1 MSLHEIKMLGLSI
14 EEGANEAAK
23 KAGHGGGQ
31 NFKAQ
36 YQRYVFD
43 FFKETAQEDGQG
55 GFTEK
60 ITLPNIGASA
70 GSKKSRLQLN
80 YYAVAFGA
88 SIEVEYNIVEA
99 NGSSSVLN
107 VVLNSGDAFVANSN
121 VKSISYQVKST
132 TSKYHDHLVMRE
144 GCLLL
149 QAERD

>member
-14 EEGANEAAK
+14 EEGVNEAAK
-23 KAGHGGGQ
+23 SAGHTGGQ
-31 NFKAQ
+31 NVKAQ

-43 FFKETAQEDGQG
+43 FFKETAQEDGEG

-60 ITLPNIGASA
+60 INLPNIGASA
-70 GSKKSRLQLN
+70 SSKKSRLQLN

-88 SIEVEYNIVEA
+88 SLELEYNVVEA
-99 NGSSSVLN
+99 NGTTAVLN

-121 VKSISYQVKST
+121 VRSISYQVKTT
-132 TSKYHDHLVMRE
+132 TSRYQDQLVMRE

-149 QAERD
+149 